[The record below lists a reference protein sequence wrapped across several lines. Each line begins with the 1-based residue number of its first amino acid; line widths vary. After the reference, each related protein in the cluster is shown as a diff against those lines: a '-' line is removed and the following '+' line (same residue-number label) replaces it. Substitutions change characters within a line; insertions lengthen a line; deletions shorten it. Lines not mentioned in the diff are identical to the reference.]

1 MSASPEFPHSLT
13 VGAHLRRISRITIGT
28 AVAIVGVI
36 IVISSYTLGLYSLV
50 GTTRAQ
56 AKMLAESA
64 AAPLMFKDGPAA
76 QELLQSLRT
85 APNVRLA
92 ALYTRDGR
100 LFATF
105 RSDSTIPA
113 PQTLE
118 ATPDGVSIS
127 AGHIELNQAVRFQE
141 NTAGILHLSVTLGG
155 LLRQLA
161 AQVLITLIGA
171 ALAVGVTGW
180 LVRRL
185 NGSILTPLS
194 KLNELTDRVSGEAD
208 FGTRAE
214 LCGITELDAL
224 ARGFNGMLGK
234 IEERDAHLTAHRGH
248 LEEQVAERT
257 ADLRHAKEEA
267 EAASRAKSEFLATMS
282 HEIRTPMNGVLG
294 MNEML
299 LRSELEP
306 RQREWA
312 TTVQTSGQH
321 LLNVINDILDFS
333 KIESGHM
340 ELESVD
346 FSLVDLVEDTLA
358 MFAPS
363 AQTKGLELAAQFMP
377 HDMTLAGLR
386 GDPFRLRQALA
397 NLIGNAIK
405 FTDQG
410 EVVVRVALEQHS
422 DAEIAITLCVADTGI
437 GIAAEALERIFE
449 SFSQADGST
458 TRRYGGTG
466 LGLAICR
473 RLLALMGGSIRV
485 ESEPGRGSQFFIQ
498 LRLPKARALPR
509 QRLATQALEGGRVL
523 VVDDNQTNREILRQ
537 QLEDLH
543 MHVACAQSGAEAL
556 SLMAQAVAT
565 TASFELIVLDMHMP
579 EMDGLQLARAIKA
592 LPEFSDTP
600 LLMLASTIAN
610 VSEIE
615 RAAAGIQRYLNK
627 PVRRADLQRVI
638 CGMLTSAPAEQDPGT
653 PPTAAAA
660 TGVLPGSV
668 LLVEDNP
675 INQDVATAMLAALGL
690 HSTLAVNGQKAL
702 DLVRERDF
710 DLVLMDCQMPV
721 MDGFEATA
729 AIRTL
734 PEGRGQRLPII
745 ALTANAMQGDEQKCL
760 GAGMNGFLAKPFT
773 LAQLQG
779 LLARWLP
786 HTSMAPT
793 REVTLRRTD
802 ASSETLPP
810 DSEAINMRQLETL
823 REIGSRT
830 DKDLVT
836 GLLHR
841 FLEAAD
847 GRMSEIET
855 AISERDGQRLSR
867 AAHALKSSTAN
878 LGAEALSG
886 CYRQLEHLGRE
897 GRIEEAR
904 ALLANLRR
912 QHERAVLRIHQILQ
926 EAA

>member
-1 MSASPEFPHSLT
+1 
-13 VGAHLRRISRITIGT
+13 
-28 AVAIVGVI
+28 
-36 IVISSYTLGLYSLV
+36 
-50 GTTRAQ
+50 
-56 AKMLAESA
+56 MLADSA
-64 AAPLMFKDGPAA
+64 AAPLIFKDGPAA

-92 ALYTRDGR
+92 ALYTRDGG

-105 RSDSTIPA
+105 RRDSTIPA
-113 PQTLE
+113 PQMLE

-127 AGHIELNQAVRFQE
+127 AGHIELFQAVRFQE

-161 AQVLITLIGA
+161 AQVLITLIGVG
-171 ALAVGVTGW
+171 LAVGVSGW

-185 NGSILTPLS
+185 NRSILTPLS

-234 IEERDAHLTAHRGH
+234 IEERDAHLTAQRGH

-282 HEIRTPMNGVLG
+282 HEIRTPLNGVLG

-340 ELESVD
+340 DLESVD

-358 MFAPS
+358 MFAPL

-386 GDPFRLRQALA
+386 GDPFRLRQVLA
-397 NLIGNAIK
+397 NLISNAIK

-485 ESEPGRGSQFFIQ
+485 ESEPGRGSQFFIV
-498 LRLPKARALPR
+498 LPLPIARALPR
-509 QRLATQALEGGRVL
+509 QRLATQALEGSRVL

-537 QLEDLH
+537 QLESWH

-600 LLMLASTIAN
+600 LLMLASTVAN
-610 VSEIE
+610 VSENE

-638 CGMLTSAPAEQDPGT
+638 CGMLTSTPAEQDSGT

-660 TGVLPGSV
+660 AATGVSTGSV

-675 INQDVATAMLAALGL
+675 INQDVATAMLAALGV
-690 HSTLAVNGQKAL
+690 HSTLAVNGQNAL

-745 ALTANAMQGDEQKCL
+745 ALTANAMQGDKQKCL

-779 LLARWLP
+779 LLAQWLP
-786 HTSMAPT
+786 HTSTAPT

-802 ASSETLPP
+802 SSRETRSP

-830 DKDLVT
+830 GKDLVT
-836 GLLHR
+836 GILHR

-867 AAHALKSSTAN
+867 TAHALKSSTAN
-878 LGAEALSG
+878 FGADALSG
-886 CYRQLEHLGRE
+886 CYRQLEHLGRAE
-897 GRIEEAR
+897 RIEEAG

-912 QHERAVLRIHQILQ
+912 EHERAVSRIHQILQ

>member
-1 MSASPEFPHSLT
+1 MSASPAFPHSLT
-13 VGAHLRRISRITIGT
+13 VGAHLGRISRITIGT

-36 IVISSYTLGLYSLV
+36 IAISSYTLGLYSLV

-100 LFATF
+100 LFGIF
-105 RSDSTIPA
+105 RRDSTIPA

-127 AGHIELNQAVRFQE
+127 AGHIELIQAVRFQE

-161 AQVLITLIGA
+161 AQVLITLIGV
-171 ALAVGVTGW
+171 ALAVGVSGW

-185 NGSILTPLS
+185 NRSILTPLS

-299 LRSELEP
+299 LRSALEP

-312 TTVQTSGQH
+312 STVQTSGQH

-363 AQTKGLELAAQFMP
+363 AQIKGLELAAQFMP
-377 HDMTLAGLR
+377 HDITLAGLR
-386 GDPFRLRQALA
+386 GDPFRLRQVLA

-473 RLLALMGGSIRV
+473 RLLGLMGGSIRV
-485 ESEPGRGSQFFIQ
+485 ESELGRGSQFFMQ

-509 QRLATQALEGGRVL
+509 QRRATQMLEGGRVL

-537 QLEDLH
+537 QLESWH

-556 SLMAQAVAT
+556 RLMSQAVAT
-565 TASFELIVLDMHMP
+565 SASFELIVLDMHMP

-600 LLMLASTIAN
+600 LLMLASTLAN
-610 VSEIE
+610 MGEIE

-653 PPTAAAA
+653 PTTVAAAS
-660 TGVLPGSV
+660 GVLPGSV

-675 INQDVATAMLAALGL
+675 INQEVATAMLAALGL
-690 HSTLAVNGQKAL
+690 QSTLAVNGQKAL

-786 HTSMAPT
+786 HTGTVPT
-793 REVTLRRTD
+793 REVPLRRTG
-802 ASSETLPP
+802 ASSETLSP

-830 DKDLVT
+830 GKDLVT

-855 AISERDGQRLSR
+855 AISERDGQRLGR

-878 LGAEALSG
+878 LGADALSG

-897 GRIEEAR
+897 GRIEEAG
-904 ALLANLRR
+904 ALLASLRR
-912 QHERAVLRIHQILQ
+912 EHERAVSRIHQILQ

>member
-1 MSASPEFPHSLT
+1 MSASPVSPNSLT
-13 VGAHLRRISRITIGT
+13 VGAHLQRISRITIAT

-85 APNVRLA
+85 GPNVRLA

-100 LFATF
+100 LFAAF
-105 RSDSTIPA
+105 RSDSTIPP

-127 AGHIELNQAVRFQE
+127 AGHIELNQAVRFQ
-141 NTAGILHLSVTLGG
+141 NDTAGILHLRVTLGG

-171 ALAVGVTGW
+171 ALAVCVSGW

-185 NGSILTPLS
+185 NRSILTPLS
-194 KLNELTDRVSGEAD
+194 KLNELTDRVSDEAD

-234 IEERDAHLTAHRGH
+234 IEERDANLAAHRGH
-248 LEEQVAERT
+248 LEEQVAART
-257 ADLRHAKEEA
+257 ADLQHAKEEA

-363 AQTKGLELAAQFMP
+363 AQTKGLELAAQFLP
-377 HDMTLAGLR
+377 HDLMLAGVR

-410 EVVVRVALEQHS
+410 EVVVRVALEQHG
-422 DAEIAITLCVADTGI
+422 DTEVAITLCVADTGI
-437 GIAAEALERIFE
+437 GIAEEALERIFE

-485 ESEPGRGSQFFIQ
+485 ESEPGRGSQFFLQ
-498 LRLPKARALPR
+498 LKLPKARALPR

-523 VVDDNQTNREILRQ
+523 VVDDNQTNREILQQ
-537 QLEDLH
+537 QLEGWH
-543 MHVACAQSGAEAL
+543 MQVACAQDGAEAL
-556 SLMAQAVAT
+556 NLLAQSGAT
-565 TASFELIVLDMHMP
+565 TASFEIIVLDMHMP
-579 EMDGLQLARAIKA
+579 GMDGLQLARAIKA
-592 LPEFSDTP
+592 LPEYSDTP
-600 LLMLASTIAN
+600 LLMLASTVAT

-615 RAAAGIQRYLNK
+615 RAATGIQRYLTK
-627 PVRRADLQRVI
+627 PVRRADLERVI
-638 CGMLTSAPAEQDPGT
+638 CSLLTSAPAEQDPGT
-653 PPTAAAA
+653 PPTAAAV
-660 TGVLPGSV
+660 TDLLPASI

-675 INQDVATAMLAALGL
+675 INQEVATAMLGALGL
-690 HSTLAVNGQKAL
+690 QWTLAVDGQKAL

-729 AIRTL
+729 AIRAL

-786 HTSMAPT
+786 HTNAPT
-793 REVTLRRTD
+793 SEPIPRGTG
-802 ASSETLPP
+802 ASGETPSP
-810 DSEAINMRQLETL
+810 DSGVINMRQLETL

-830 DKDLVT
+830 GKDLVT
-836 GLLHR
+836 SVLRR

-847 GRMSEIET
+847 GRMSEIED
-855 AISERDGQRLSR
+855 AIRARDGQRLGR

-886 CYRQLEHLGRE
+886 CYRHLEHLGRE
-897 GRIEEAR
+897 GRIDEAS
-904 ALLANLRR
+904 AFLANLRR
-912 QHERAVLRIHQILQ
+912 EHERAVLRIHQILQ